1 VTNLELITNSV
12 LLKSLR
18 QESVNLILIFVN
30 YFDIIIFEIEYKTL
44 KSDGKCLGGE
54 NRSSKKPGIFRLA
67 VTSERLTLPSQTD
80 IAF

>member
-1 VTNLELITNSV
+1 MLIF
-12 LLKSLR
+12 
-18 QESVNLILIFVN
+18 ILIFAN

-44 KSDGKCLGGE
+44 KSDGKSWAAKTE
-54 NRSSKKPGIFRLA
+54 VAKSPGIFRLA